1 MSDAHG
7 PFLSVLLGSLGSVR
21 NDSNPRF
28 FVSNDG
34 GYTWKVRRDMIHSH
48 PPLLTLTLSPSQD
61 PGLPG
66 GTYVYG
72 IADYGNIIAVAPDS
86 EHSTF
91 IW

>member
-1 MSDAHG
+1 MTNNFSNAH
-7 PFLSVLLGSLGSVR
+7 SLL
-21 NDSNPRF
+21 
-28 FVSNDG
+28 
-34 GYTWKVRRDMIHSH
+34 
-48 PPLLTLTLSPSQD
+48 PPLLQD

-86 EHSTF
+86 EHATF